1 MSPWE
6 IGGLTLFI
14 LVLLFG
20 TFSILFGFPGTVII
34 FIDAVLYAA
43 VTGFERI
50 GFKILIALLILSALA
65 EVADF
70 AVGMAGA
77 VKFGASRKGLWAFLA
92 GGLIGALL
100 LTPFLLGLGL
110 VVGTF
115 IGGFAAMLT
124 LELLARRRLKPT
136 LRETLGSHPG
146 PFGGDLRE
154 GLHRPDHG
162 DHHVNQYLFVRKNP

>member
-1 MSPWE
+1 MTPLE

-34 FIDAVLYAA
+34 LIDAVVYAA

-50 GFKILIALLILSALA
+50 GFKILLTLLILSVLA

-77 VKFGASRKGLWAFLA
+77 VKFGASRKAFWAF
-92 GGLIGALL
+92 ID
-100 LTPFLLGLGL
+100 
-110 VVGTF
+110 
-115 IGGFAAMLT
+115 
-124 LELLARRRLKPT
+124 RRA
-136 LRETLGSHPG
+136 
-146 PFGGDLRE
+146 
-154 GLHRPDHG
+154 HRG
-162 DHHVNQYLFVRKNP
+162 RCS